1 MCLNLAK
8 HAQGG
13 GLGGEEM
20 LCALETHRGLFPIN
34 TMAGHQLERLRLIT
48 SLHSDHQ
55 IWCGWETVT
64 ILWWLYNLLCPI
76 MVLFKHSMANR
87 QMRFDMCDN
96 YPNALGKCFT
106 MLSLAG
112 RPTRLSSIF
121 QRPENRAIYYVV
133 SWDISI
139 FFFIVQSILWHD
151 NGSINPRRQ
160 SDKWW
165 GLRFWSW

>member
-55 IWCGWETVT
+55 IWCGRDYS
-64 ILWWLYNLLCPI
+64 L
-76 MVLFKHSMANR
+76 MVEQSV
-87 QMRFDMCDN
+87 
-96 YPNALGKCFT
+96 
-106 MLSLAG
+106 LSHHG
-112 RPTRLSSIF
+112 PF
-121 QRPENRAIYYVV
+121 QT
-133 SWDISI
+133 
-139 FFFIVQSILWHD
+139 
-151 NGSINPRRQ
+151 
-160 SDKWW
+160 
-165 GLRFWSW
+165 

>member
-1 MCLNLAK
+1 MNFQNVSNRAMVGWGARRCFV
-8 HAQGG
+8 HW
-13 GLGGEEM
+13 
-20 LCALETHRGLFPIN
+20 RPIVDFFQS
-34 TMAGHQLERLRLIT
+34 TQLAGHQLERLRLIT

-64 ILWWLYNLLCPI
+64 ILWWLNNLFCPI

-139 FFFIVQSILWHD
+139 FFHCP
-151 NGSINPRRQ
+151 INSLTRQ
-160 SDKWW
+160 W
-165 GLRFWSW
+165 LN